1 MHQSWHVQ
9 RRTLFFVVLVS
20 QSSGYQSSQMASTPI
35 SGIKSLFVVV
45 VFNWNLL
52 RCRLLSSYTKWLLSW
67 ISTIYFE
74 YGLHIQLVDQHC
86 FLLGMGF
93 TQIIQEL
100 PEANLYQLFTSPLPL
115 SVWITH
121 LRSQRDFFSPRR
133 SFFFSLLFQGRGGN
147 RAVSWP
153 PIGSSSPLTLW
164 YFRNVLLFSA
174 QLQPARFQVETRQE
188 GEWLSKREYT

>member
-1 MHQSWHVQ
+1 
-9 RRTLFFVVLVS
+9 
-20 QSSGYQSSQMASTPI
+20 MASTPV
-35 SGIKSLFVVV
+35 SGIKSLFVVLF
-45 VFNWNLL
+45 FNWNLL
-52 RCRLLSSYTKWLLSW
+52 RCRLLSSYTEWLLSW

-74 YGLHIQLVDQHC
+74 YGLHVQIVDRHC

-100 PEANLYQLFTSPLPL
+100 PEANLYQLFPSPLPL

-121 LRSQRDFFSPRR
+121 LRSQRDFFFLRR
-133 SFFFSLLFQGRGGN
+133 PFFFVLCCFREGGGN

>member
-1 MHQSWHVQ
+1 MTCPEKNTVLCHPCESEFRITVESNGFHSHFWNKE
-9 RRTLFFVVLVS
+9 FVCCC
-20 QSSGYQSSQMASTPI
+20 
-35 SGIKSLFVVV
+35 F
-45 VFNWNLL
+45 FNWNLL
-52 RCRLLSSYTKWLLSW
+52 RCRLLSSYTEWLLSW

-74 YGLHIQLVDQHC
+74 YGLHVQLVDRHC

-121 LRSQRDFFSPRR
+121 LRSQRDFFFSPRKP
-133 SFFFSLLFQGRGGN
+133 FFFCSLLFQGRGGN